1 MQSTIAEREAEL
13 AALQSAFDEYI
24 CSSRELEEELDC
36 ELAKMRKYI
45 GLIHLYIYIFVHRL
59 DSRIAIFIIHIL
71 TECIYVFQITEEKLA
86 DSAAANAALSSQLEN
101 IAPQLASLE
110 KALTDTKSKLELEQ
124 QMRRSAELTQDEA
137 EARMR
142 EAEGL
147 MGTVQDECDAA
158 HEELAFKESELEE
171 TRLELE
177 VERERGRVEFEELQY
192 ELEILSMKQRDIE
205 SNAATNGHTRPAP
218 ITTTL
223 VDEDGFPS
231 PDEDDTPPKG
241 DNDYVKRL
249 EDELELVTEQLIE
262 TEQKVSD
269 MEELLLE
276 AQKTHGM
283 NGESVTKNDKLV
295 EELEPELRMLRE
307 DHQKVIEQNHK
318 LTSELELAQEEL
330 QLTQEELRAAEE
342 DVKAFETKLDDLKSS
357 HRDELAKLRSI
368 EPNITELTLTLQM
381 TVDKVQSLKLE
392 VVNLEEAL
400 ENSKQDCAKAE
411 VALSEVNQR
420 FDEAMTQAE
429 QAGRE
434 SAKEEVLAT
443 VAVTQSSNF
452 VVLQTRVKDLEQD
465 NYKLQQQLDDAEMN
479 LAQAKDAT
487 AKAKKEAAA
496 NGTEHETV
504 KHLQAQLMRS
514 KENNAESETVKK
526 LQDQLMRSKDDI
538 VKREQ
543 DIVDLRNALETRVGQ
558 AEKDVARLEKEL
570 SITKGKLA
578 EAEAHLIVSKREKA
592 RAAAAAVPPPA
603 PPGKKLTRMN
613 KPQPLITNYEDSFDE
628 YCDDIGPLSKFGQSH
643 ALSRRIRSGRRRS
656 RSTSP
661 TTRQRIQEQADG
673 AEMTR
678 VELEKNL
685 KDVSS
690 QHAIEHKKVK
700 RLEEDLKI
708 LQTQLFDSVGG
719 TVGVVTQMSR
729 ISALATPRNG
739 RIDDAMKGNFMLT
752 AQEVLTSGDI
762 AKISEEYIAL
772 ERKSAQQREYNAQLL
787 TKILSLQGN
796 IQVCARVRPMRM
808 SEIQSGRKNVV
819 EALSETELGCF
830 DSRNSKWKS
839 FTFDKVWGPDQTQ
852 QSIFQDVEPL
862 ALSVVDGFNACI
874 FAYGQT
880 GSGKTFTMEGSEND
894 SNFGISYRT
903 IQKIFHLLNL
913 RAQQQ
918 RAASILHREEKTAE
932 FTFQLELGMLEIYND
947 ECYDLLS
954 PMVTGKS
961 HTSAEK
967 NKIGGGMPKL
977 EIRRNADGVVEV
989 PDLTKEAVNSIQ
1001 DVMALLKRGNS
1012 RRATAATDLNE
1023 HSSRSH
1029 MVLAVEVSS
1038 GLDGQPGN
1046 KGTLYLVDLAG
1057 SERVRKSKVD
1067 GDQLKEAGFINKSL
1081 SALGNVMEALDRK
1094 ASHVPY
1100 RDSKLTYLLQD
1111 SLGGNSRTM
1120 MVVAVC
1126 PADNAFDE
1134 SVHAL
1139 LFASRVRRIQIG
1151 TAQRNVTSKNLEET
1165 VKALTSEVK
1174 QLAKSKEKS
1183 ELQLNTLKKDNVRIQ
1198 ERLQTISSQ
1207 RTQSQ
1212 SESRTLEVLRKNS
1225 NEMAARW
1232 QQEKTMREK
1241 SAAEIDK
1248 IKLDL
1253 LKKQAEF
1260 AEVSRERDSL
1270 AKKLEAKESALSQ
1283 ASKDVRKAKDASS
1296 AATLRARKAQV
1307 IGSRSARPSPI
1318 SPTKSPIPSPTDAP
1332 GDTSDIR
1339 AEVLTLL
1346 RTYDTTK
1353 VDRIDIIMEKFKGKE
1368 HLLVDKM
1375 KQRYEGGGSQ
1385 GSASLQLRSEQA
1397 LQRHKDR
1404 MHSRLE
1410 KVGTSK

>member
-1 MQSTIAEREAEL
+1 MNS
-13 AALQSAFDEYI
+13 
-24 CSSRELEEELDC
+24 
-36 ELAKMRKYI
+36 I
-45 GLIHLYIYIFVHRL
+45 GGL
-59 DSRIAIFIIHIL
+59 DSPIVIFIKYSL
-71 TECIYVFQITEEKLA
+71 TECIFVFQLTEEKLA

-110 KALTDTKSKLELEQ
+110 KALTDTKGKLELEQ

-142 EAEGL
+142 EADCL
-147 MGTVQDECDAA
+147 LGTIQEECDAA

-205 SNAATNGHTRPAP
+205 TSAATNGHARPAP
-218 ITTTL
+218 IITAL

-231 PDEDDTPPKG
+231 PDEDDAPPKG

-262 TEQKVSD
+262 TEQKLSD
-269 MEELLLE
+269 VEELLIE
-276 AQKTHGM
+276 TKKTQGIH
-283 NGESVTKNDKLV
+283 GESAPQNDKLV
-295 EELEPELRMLRE
+295 EQLEPELLMLRE
-307 DHQKVIEQNHK
+307 THQKFTEQNHK
-318 LTSELELAQEEL
+318 LTLELELAQEEL

-342 DVKAFETKLDDLKSS
+342 DVKAFETKLDDLKST
-357 HRDELAKLRSI
+357 HRDELAKSRAI
-368 EPNITELTLTLQM
+368 DPNITELTSTLQK

-411 VALSEVNQR
+411 VALTEVNQR

-434 SAKEEVLAT
+434 SAKEEALAT
-443 VAVTQSSNF
+443 LAVTQSRDF
-452 VVLQTRVKDLEQD
+452 LVLQTRVKDLEQD
-465 NYKLQQQLDDAEMN
+465 NSKLQQQLDDAEMN
-479 LAQAKDAT
+479 LAQVKDAT
-487 AKAKKEAAA
+487 AKEAAKVA
-496 NGTEHETV
+496 ASNGTEHETV
-504 KHLQAQLMRS
+504 KSLQAQLLRS
-514 KENNAESETVKK
+514 TETNAESETVKK

-543 DIVDLRNALETRVGQ
+543 DIDDLRNALETRVCQ

-603 PPGKKLTRMN
+603 PPSKKSTRTN
-613 KPQPLITNYEDSFDE
+613 KPQPLITKYEDSFDE
-628 YCDDIGPLSKFGQSH
+628 FCDDIGPLSTFGQSH

-661 TTRQRIQEQADG
+661 TTRQRIQEQVDS
-673 AEMTR
+673 AETTR

-685 KDVSS
+685 KDVSA

-739 RIDDAMKGNFMLT
+739 KIDDAMKGNFMLT
-752 AQEVLTSGDI
+752 AQDVLTSGDI
-762 AKISEEYIAL
+762 AKITEEYIAL

-918 RAASILHREEKTAE
+918 RAAAILHREEKTAE
-932 FTFQLELGMLEIYND
+932 FTFKLELGMLEIYND

-954 PMVTGKS
+954 PVVTGKS
-961 HTSAEK
+961 HLLTEK

-1001 DVMALLKRGNS
+1001 DVMALLTRGNS

-1139 LFASRVRRIQIG
+1139 QFASRVRRIQIG

-1165 VKALTSEVK
+1165 VKALTSEMK

-1183 ELQLNTLKKDNVRIQ
+1183 ELQLNTLKKDNARIQ

-1212 SESRTLEVLRKNS
+1212 SESRTLEVLRKSS

-1241 SAAEIDK
+1241 STADIDK
-1248 IKLDL
+1248 LKLDL

-1260 AEVSRERDSL
+1260 AEVTRERDSL
-1270 AKKLEAKESALSQ
+1270 GKKLEAKETALSQ

-1307 IGSRSARPSPI
+1307 IGSRSTRPSPL
-1318 SPTKSPIPSPTDAP
+1318 SPTKSPVPSPTDAP
-1332 GDTSDIR
+1332 GDISEVR
-1339 AEVLTLL
+1339 AEVLSLL
-1346 RTYDTTK
+1346 QTYDTTK

-1368 HLLVDKM
+1368 HLLVGKM